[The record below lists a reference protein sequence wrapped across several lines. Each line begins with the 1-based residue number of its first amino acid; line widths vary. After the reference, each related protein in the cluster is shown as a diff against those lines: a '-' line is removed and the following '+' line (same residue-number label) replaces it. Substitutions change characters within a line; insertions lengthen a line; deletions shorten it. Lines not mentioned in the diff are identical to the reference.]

1 MNSLDKYLLRQCMTP
16 LLMILAVTTAIVWI
30 TQSLQRIEIIVE
42 YGQGFWTFLYL
53 SLLIIPSLLAVIIP
67 FALFGAIIYALYR
80 LHSDSEIAVMFAAGV
95 SRWRLSAPLLFITFI
110 AAFATFYV
118 NVDLMPRSYRVLK
131 QNVAEIRADFA
142 NSLIRSGE
150 FVNVSDGLTVYVE
163 EARGEGQYVGLLIND
178 YRNGEN
184 RETYMAQRAVLQ
196 DTDAGT
202 MLLLKNGNIQREA
215 SYSGKVDIIRFE
227 DWAVNL
233 AAFGDG
239 PGELQLEMTERY
251 LGELLYPDMSKPY
264 DRAYASKLVAEGH
277 ARLAAPLYALAYAL
291 VGLYALI
298 GGAYTRRSY
307 FLRVAASG
315 ALIFGLRVAGYL
327 LQGAAG
333 ETGITWL
340 VYMPP
345 AAAILVF
352 GVLLYAP
359 RQARAL
365 LPGGAA

>member
-1 MNSLDKYLLRQCMTP
+1 MNSLDKYLLRQCVTP
-16 LLMILAVTTAIVWI
+16 LLMILAVTTAIVWM

-67 FALFGAIIYALYR
+67 FALFGAIVYALYR

-95 SRWRLSAPLLFITFI
+95 SSWRLSAPLLLITFV
-110 AAFATFYV
+110 AGVATFYI
-118 NVDLMPRSYRVLK
+118 NADLMPRSYRVLK
-131 QNVAEIRADFA
+131 ANVAEIRADFA

-150 FVNVSDGLTVYVE
+150 FVSVSNGLTVYVDE
-163 EARGEGQYVGLLIND
+163 TRGEGQYVGLLIND
-178 YRNGEN
+178 YRNREN

-196 DTDAGT
+196 DSDAGT
-202 MLLLKNGNIQREA
+202 MLLLKNGNVQREA
-215 SYSGKVDIIRFE
+215 GYSGKIDIIRFE
-227 DWAVNL
+227 DWAINL
-233 AAFGDG
+233 AAFGEG

-251 LGELLYPDMSKPY
+251 LGELLKPDMSKPY
-264 DRAYASKLVAEGH
+264 DRAYASELIAEGH
-277 ARLAAPLYALAYAL
+277 ARLAAPFYTVAYAL

-307 FLRVAASG
+307 FLRVAMAS
-315 ALIFGLRVAGYL
+315 ALIFGLRVSGYV
-327 LQGAAG
+327 LQDIASA
-333 ETGITWL
+333 TGMMWL

-345 AAAILVF
+345 VIAALAF
-352 GVLLYAP
+352 SCLLYAP

-365 LPGGAA
+365 LPGGAI